1 MEIVSVQQMRQLES
15 LSEKAGLT
23 SQILINNAGKQ
34 IGENLLCQ
42 IGQSKKTLLFL
53 IGPGNNGYDGLLA
66 AQYLRNMKLSAI
78 QIYTYACTDPKLL
91 SYNITVSKE
100 SPFSDSI
107 FTDPKLSSL
116 KKLIQVSDI
125 VIDSIL
131 GIGISRPIQNP
142 IKKIL
147 IELNKEKHAR
157 DSLKIIAVD
166 VPTGLDSNRGSVDE
180 NCPFADI
187 TLSLGNP
194 KIGLFEL
201 PGMNHIGKISVLDI
215 GFLKNIQVNSQI
227 KMLTSK
233 KITPYLPRRTSMSH
247 KGSSGRVLIIGGSRN
262 FIGEA
267 YFAAASA

>member
-1 MEIVSVQQMRQLES
+1 MEIVSAQQMRQLES

-125 VIDSIL
+125 VVDSIL
-131 GIGISRPIQNP
+131 GIGISRPIQNT
-142 IKKIL
+142 IKK
-147 IELNKEKHAR
+147 NTYRVKQRKTCSR
-157 DSLKIIAVD
+157 
-166 VPTGLDSNRGSVDE
+166 
-180 NCPFADI
+180 F
-187 TLSLGNP
+187 
-194 KIGLFEL
+194 F
-201 PGMNHIGKISVLDI
+201 
-215 GFLKNIQVNSQI
+215 KNYCS
-227 KMLTSK
+227 
-233 KITPYLPRRTSMSH
+233 
-247 KGSSGRVLIIGGSRN
+247 
-262 FIGEA
+262 
-267 YFAAASA
+267 